1 MAVVAPMDASYVPK
15 VLYSLTDDDTAWQK
29 HATSNEARVLVI
41 YTGGT
46 IGMVKDKDGVLKPA
60 PGVLDKRL
68 REFPQ
73 LHDREY
79 AKEHFGDCEKPPLVL
94 PDTGDSLRV
103 VYTISEYNPL
113 LDSSNATM
121 DDWLQIAKDIKKYYD
136 SYHGFIVLHGT
147 DTMAYTSSALSFL
160 LENLGKSVVVTGSQ
174 IPVFEP
180 RSDGRENL
188 LNALIIAGN
197 YVVPEVT
204 LMFHNQLFRGN
215 RVSKFS
221 ISHLDAFASFN
232 MAPLVTI
239 GINVEINGT
248 LILAEPM
255 GEKFRAHDKLN
266 RDVGLLR
273 LFPSITAE
281 LVESFLKPPVE
292 GVVLQTYGA
301 GNAPTARKDIME
313 ALRSATKRGVLILNC
328 SQCQHGAVDPAYETG
343 NELIEVGVIPGGD
356 MTPEAGLTKLAYV
369 LSKSEWSLDE
379 KKKKLQ
385 ENLRGELTT
394 KLDDD
399 GMKDQYNI
407 VNLMGPWK
415 ALFIR

>member
-15 VLYSLTDDDTAWQK
+15 AC
-29 HATSNEARVLVI
+29 VLVI

-46 IGMVKDKDGVLKPA
+46 IGMVKDDDGVLKPA
-60 PGVLDKRL
+60 PGILDKRL

-94 PDTGDSLRV
+94 PVTGDPRRV
-103 VYTISEYNPL
+103 IYTIAEYDPL

-121 DDWLQIAKDIKKYYD
+121 DDWLQIAADIKKYYD
-136 SYHGFIVLHGT
+136 SYQGFIVLHGT

-180 RSDGRENL
+180 RSDGRDNI
-188 LNALIIAGN
+188 LNSLIVAGN
-197 YVVPEVT
+197 YVIPEVT

-232 MAPLVTI
+232 MAPLITI
-239 GINVEINGT
+239 GINIEIT
-248 LILAEPM
+248 WRLILPDPK
-255 GEKFRAHDKLN
+255 GVDFRAHDKLN

-281 LVESFLKPPVE
+281 LVEAFLKPPIE

-328 SQCQHGAVDPAYETG
+328 SQCQHGAVDPGLRDGKRTG
-343 NELIEVGVIPGGD
+343 R
-356 MTPEAGLTKLAYV
+356 ASGLSTKRKRSCRRV
-369 LSKSEWSLDE
+369 C
-379 KKKKLQ
+379 
-385 ENLRGELTT
+385 
-394 KLDDD
+394 
-399 GMKDQYNI
+399 
-407 VNLMGPWK
+407 

>member
-292 GVVLQTYGA
+292 GLS
-301 GNAPTARKDIME
+301 E
-313 ALRSATKRGVLILNC
+313 ALPNVESSSSTVPSVSTERWI
-328 SQCQHGAVDPAYETG
+328 PAYETG

-394 KLDDD
+394 KL
-399 GMKDQYNI
+399 G
-407 VNLMGPWK
+407 
-415 ALFIR
+415 

>member
-15 VLYSLTDDDTAWQK
+15 VLHSLTDEDEAWRK
-29 HATSNEARVLVI
+29 YATNDEACVLVI

-46 IGMVKDKDGVLKPA
+46 IGMVKDDDGVLRPA
-60 PGVLDKRL
+60 PGILDKRL

-73 LHDREY
+73 LHDQEY

-94 PDTGDSLRV
+94 PVTGDPRRV
-103 VYTISEYNPL
+103 IYTIAEYDPL

-121 DDWLQIAKDIKKYYD
+121 DDWLQIAADIKKYYD
-136 SYHGFIVLHGT
+136 SYQGFIVLHGT

-180 RSDGRENL
+180 RSDGRDNI
-188 LNALIIAGN
+188 LNSLIVAGN
-197 YVVPEVT
+197 YVIPEVT

-232 MAPLVTI
+232 MAPLITI
-239 GINVEINGT
+239 GINIEIT
-248 LILAEPM
+248 WRLILPDPK
-255 GEKFRAHDKLN
+255 GVDLRAHDKLN

-281 LVESFLKPPVE
+281 LVEAFLKPPIE

-343 NELIEVGVIPGGD
+343 NELVDVGVIPGGD

-369 LSKSEWSLDE
+369 LAKSEWTLDQ

-385 ENLRGELTT
+385 ESLRGELTT
-394 KLDDD
+394 GTGDA
-399 GMKDQYNI
+399 GWEDQYKTL
-407 VNLMGPWK
+407 NLMGPWK

>member
-15 VLYSLTDDDTAWQK
+15 VLHSLTDEDEAWRK
-29 HATSNEARVLVI
+29 YATNDEACVLVI

-60 PGVLDKRL
+60 PGILDKRL

-73 LHDREY
+73 LHDAEY
-79 AKEHFGDCEKPPLVL
+79 AKEHFGDCEKPPLVV
-94 PDTGDSLRV
+94 PVTGDPRRV
-103 VYTISEYNPL
+103 IYTISEYDPL

-121 DDWLQIAKDIKKYYD
+121 DDWLQVAKDIKKYYD
-136 SYHGFIVLHGT
+136 SYQGFIVLHGT

-160 LENLGKSVVVTGSQ
+160 LENLGKSV

-180 RSDGRENL
+180 RSDGRDNL

-204 LMFHNQLFRGN
+204 LMFHHQLFRGN

-232 MAPLVTI
+232 MAPLITI
-239 GINVEINGT
+239 GINVDSEGRNFV
-248 LILAEPM
+248 P
-255 GEKFRAHDKLN
+255 HDKLN

-281 LVESFLKPPVE
+281 LVEAFLKPPVE

-313 ALRSATKRGVLILNC
+313 ALRSATERGVLVVNC
-328 SQCQHGAVDPAYETG
+328 SQCLHGAVDPAYETG
-343 NELIEVGVIPGGD
+343 NELVQVGVIPGGD
-356 MTPEAGLTKLAYV
+356 MTPEAALTKLAYV
-369 LSKSEWSLDE
+369 LSKSEWTLDE

-394 KLDDD
+394 GPSDA
-399 GMKDQYNI
+399 GWADQYKTL
-407 VNLMGPWK
+407 NLMGPWK

>member
-15 VLYSLTDDDTAWQK
+15 VLHSLTDDDEAWRK
-29 HATSNEARVLVI
+29 YATNDEAFVLVI

-46 IGMVKDKDGVLKPA
+46 IGMVKDKNGVLKPA
-60 PGVLDKRL
+60 PGILDKRL

-73 LHDREY
+73 LHDAEY

-94 PDTGDSLRV
+94 PLTGDPRRV
-103 VYTISEYNPL
+103 VYTISEYDPL

-180 RSDGRENL
+180 RSDGRDNL
-188 LNALIIAGN
+188 LNALIVAGN

-204 LMFHNQLFRGN
+204 LMFHHQLFRGN

-232 MAPLVTI
+232 MAPLLTF
-239 GINVEINGT
+239 GINVDIT
-248 LILAEPM
+248 WRLILPDPKGKE
-255 GEKFRAHDKLN
+255 FRAHDTLN
-266 RDVGLLR
+266 RNVGLLR

-281 LVESFLKPPVE
+281 LVESFLKPPVQ

-301 GNAPTARKDIME
+301 GNAPTARKDIMA
-313 ALRSATKRGVLILNC
+313 ALRNATERGVLILNC

-343 NELIEVGVIPGGD
+343 NELVEVGVIPGVD

-369 LSKSEWSLDE
+369 LSKDEWTLDE

-385 ENLRGELTT
+385 ESLRGELATGVG
-394 KLDDD
+394 DA
-399 GMKDQYNI
+399 GWEDQYKI
-407 VNLMGPWK
+407 LNLMGPWK
-415 ALFIR
+415 AFFIR

>member
-15 VLYSLTDDDTAWQK
+15 VLYSLTDDGKTWQK
-29 HATSNEARVLVI
+29 YSTSNEARVLVI

-73 LHDREY
+73 LHDAEY

-94 PDTGDSLRV
+94 PDTGDLLRV

-136 SYHGFIVLHGT
+136 SYQGFIVLHGT

-174 IPVFEP
+174 
-180 RSDGRENL
+180 
-188 LNALIIAGN
+188 
-197 YVVPEVT
+197 VT
-204 LMFHNQLFRGN
+204 LMFRNQLFRGN

-239 GINVEINGT
+239 GINVDIT
-248 LILAEPM
+248 WPLILPEPKD
-255 GEKFRAHDKLN
+255 EEFRAHDKLD

-281 LVESFLKPPVE
+281 LELVQV
-292 GVVLQTYGA
+292 GVV
-301 GNAPTARKDIME
+301 
-313 ALRSATKRGVLILNC
+313 
-328 SQCQHGAVDPAYETG
+328 
-343 NELIEVGVIPGGD
+343 PGGD
-356 MTPEAGLTKLAYV
+356 MTPEAALTKLAYV
-369 LSKSEWSLDE
+369 LSKSEWTLDE

-394 KLDDD
+394 
-399 GMKDQYNI
+399 GQGEAGWEDQYKTA
-407 VNLMGPWK
+407 NLMAPWK